1 MIFVAEIMIIIILL
15 VKVKLVAHP
24 TPGTRSAPRGEEGGG
39 GEGAVPVRS
48 ETKRN
53 FTINRNIL

>member
-1 MIFVAEIMIIIILL
+1 MIIIILL